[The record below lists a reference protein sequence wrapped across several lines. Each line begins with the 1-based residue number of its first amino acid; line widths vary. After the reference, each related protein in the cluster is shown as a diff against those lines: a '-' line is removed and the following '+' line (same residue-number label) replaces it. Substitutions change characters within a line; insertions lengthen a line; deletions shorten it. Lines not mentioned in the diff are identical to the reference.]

1 MNLKIVTVSF
11 LFLSFNYLNAQ
22 NNVYPEKLSSEPPR
36 ILYQKDIYQDSSSLT
51 VFQQVVN
58 TDSVGKT
65 ELKKRFK
72 NWGAKQ
78 FVNLSQVIV
87 SETDDQMV
95 LVYVVNVPWVVKSAA
110 FGTYNSKIGWY
121 VRLVANFKD
130 DRVRI
135 TQTDYGNTGSS
146 GVSARSQRITSWF
159 DRTGKIDPRKNINRP
174 TYEMVINWRNE
185 ILSTL
190 VSCGDAL
197 IQPTSTTDDW

>member
-1 MNLKIVTVSF
+1 MNLKIVIASF
-11 LFLSFNYLNAQ
+11 LFLSFNSLNAQ
-22 NNVYPEKLSSEPPR
+22 NNVYPEKLSPEPPR
-36 ILYQKDIYQDSSSLT
+36 ILYQKDIYQDSSSLIA
-51 VFQQVVN
+51 FQQVIH
-58 TDSVGKT
+58 TDSVGVL

-110 FGTYNSKIGWY
+110 FGTYSSKIGWY

-135 TQTDYGNTGSS
+135 TQTDDGNTGGS
-146 GVSARSQRITSWF
+146 GVSARSQRITTWF
-159 DRTGKIDPRKNINRP
+159 DRTGKIDPSKNVNRP
-174 TYEMVINWRNE
+174 AYEMVINWRNE

-190 VSCGDAL
+190 VSCGEGL
-197 IQPTSTTDDW
+197 TQPTSANDDW